1 MSWPDAQSFCRQN
14 FLDLV
19 SVSSMEDVTLLT
31 QMVDLDAMS
40 TTAQTTNRYR
50 AWIGLSEDLDSWT
63 WSITDPDFYRDREAV
78 FRNWKIEEPDNYQ
91 GKESCGVLMYSGEF
105 ADLETRC
112 FVCPSGPKMS
122 WSAAQSFC
130 RQHHSDMA
138 SVRSS
143 AELQHMKGLVQSSG
157 EKAVWIGLYRNTW
170 LWADGSNVTFSHWRP
185 TEPNGSAE
193 NCAAAALGDGGVW
206 EDLGCSTLM
215 PFFCYDVPGSQQV
228 VKVKLVTSSSLD
240 LGDPAVLANLL
251 QQFEEKLKEDSRV
264 EGEVKVRWIDQSDG
278 RIFHQDE

>member
-1 MSWPDAQSFCRQN
+1 
-14 FLDLV
+14 
-19 SVSSMEDVTLLT
+19 
-31 QMVDLDAMS
+31 MVDLDAMLYHS
-40 TTAQTTNRYR
+40 ADDKQR

-63 WSITDPDFYRDREAV
+63 WSITDPDFYRDGEAA
-78 FRNWKIEEPDNYQ
+78 FRNWKIEEPNNYQ

-105 ADLETRC
+105 ADLECASTFRPIC
-112 FVCPSGPKMS
+112 CDVQGHDASFVLLDQKMS

-157 EKAVWIGLYRNTW
+157 EKAVWIGLHRNTW